1 MVYQKVLTD
10 IYGDINNIKTAC
22 VSLLDENYN
31 LSYKPLLIDV

>member
-1 MVYQKVLTD
+1 MAYQKVPTD
-10 IYGDINNIKTAC
+10 IYGDINGTKTAC

>member
-1 MVYQKVLTD
+1 MVYQKVLMD

>member
-1 MVYQKVLTD
+1 MAYQKVPTD
-10 IYGDINNIKTAC
+10 IYGDINDTKTAC

>member
-10 IYGDINNIKTAC
+10 IYGDINNIKTDC